1 MLERWLKI
9 DHYVKSVR
17 IWSNPVRMWENA
29 DQNNFQYGHFL
40 RSEQLL

>member
-17 IWSNPVRMWENA
+17 IRSNPVRMWENV
-29 DQNNFQYGHFL
+29 DQNNFQYGYFL